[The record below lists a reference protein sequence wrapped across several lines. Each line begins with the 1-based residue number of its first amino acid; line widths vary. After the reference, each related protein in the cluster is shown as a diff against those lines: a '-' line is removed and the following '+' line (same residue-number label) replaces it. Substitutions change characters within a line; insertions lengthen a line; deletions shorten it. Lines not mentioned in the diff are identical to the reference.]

1 MKFTYDDIMTFQ
13 RILTFYANDYKNQDW
28 EKSVLVFWYPLLHMI
43 LHKLVNPFIGL

>member
-28 EKSVLVFWYPLLHMI
+28 EKSVLVFCVHYCIWSCINWLI
-43 LHKLVNPFIGL
+43 RS